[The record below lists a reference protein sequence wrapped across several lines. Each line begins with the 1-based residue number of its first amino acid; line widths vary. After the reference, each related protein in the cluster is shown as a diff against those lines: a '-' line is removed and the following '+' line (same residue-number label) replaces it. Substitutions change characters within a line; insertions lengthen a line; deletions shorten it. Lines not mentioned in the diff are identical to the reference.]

1 MQVRSHTLKSAR
13 LKERRRK
20 VFIGRIV
27 VTVFCVSVL
36 WGLVFWLSNLPTVT
50 ISDIV
55 VSGNISVQSQD
66 IVAEAQKSLTG
77 RYFFTVPKA
86 SIFFYPKGAI
96 LKDVNDLFPRI
107 ASAEIGWKNFHTIE
121 IKVSERVPAAL
132 WCETPAPE
140 STMGAGC
147 FYLDSTAFIF
157 APETISSSTPEAFIK
172 FYGPLSSSTPIGQT
186 YHSADYLKNHMNF
199 ANNLSLAGFSVI
211 SFTERINGVSETML
225 SGGQR
230 LIFADDTDLSIALG
244 NFESLVSNPAFKS
257 AGTFAKLD
265 YIDLRFGNKLFYR
278 LK

>member
-27 VTVFCVSVL
+27 IAVFCLSVL
-36 WGLVFWLSNLPTVT
+36 WGLVFWLSNLPSVN

-55 VSGNISVQSQD
+55 VSGNISVQSPD
-66 IVAEAQKSLTG
+66 VVAEAQKFLAG

-86 SIFFYPKGAI
+86 SIFFYPESAI
-96 LKDVNDLFPRI
+96 LKDVNDSFPRI
-107 ASAEIGWKNFHTIE
+107 ASASIGWKNFHTIE
-121 IKVSERVPAAL
+121 IKVSERAPVAK
-132 WCETPAPE
+132 WCEAPTLQ
-140 STMGAGC
+140 SWGSPGC
-147 FYLDSTAFIF
+147 FYLDSTAFVF
-157 APETISSSTPEAFIK
+157 ASETISTTTPASLVA
-172 FYGPLSSSTPIGQT
+172 FYGPLASSTPIGQT
-186 YHSADYLKNHMNF
+186 YHSADYLKNRLNF
-199 ANNLSLAGFSVI
+199 ANDLFLAGFSVI
-211 SFTERINGVSETML
+211 SFLERAGGVSEANL

-230 LIFADDTDLSIALG
+230 LIFADDTDLSTALG
-244 NFESLVSNPAFKS
+244 NFESLVSNPAFKA